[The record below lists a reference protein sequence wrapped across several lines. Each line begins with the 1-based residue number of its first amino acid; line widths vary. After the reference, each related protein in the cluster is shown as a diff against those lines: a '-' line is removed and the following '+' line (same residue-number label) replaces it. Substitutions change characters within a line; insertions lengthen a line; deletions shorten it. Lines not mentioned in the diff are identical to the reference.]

1 LVALLRTREKIG
13 NSEIGLNKVILK
25 RFFKAFFFNLK
36 FWKLKR
42 NYWVFSNAE
51 RRKLLGSDNLDRV
64 ASIVSENNSSESIF
78 IENPVLISHKSS
90 ERDVIISEAVF
101 FIFSYIFGK
110 LFFKSKKIKLD
121 EDVIKFSQINNINLS
136 IYPII
141 KRFVGQYKF
150 MKFLLF
156 LGFRPQVV
164 FLVYPNG
171 YYGYTYAFKE
181 RNVPL
186 IELQHGV
193 IYPLHYAYNCSK
205 DINSNNFKPNYI
217 FVYGLNDK
225 ECLQKLEYLNNNN
238 IAVVGSYALWKQFN
252 NKTPVSDYLTDL
264 VNNRRTLLITATTN
278 DLTEL
283 Y

>member
-1 LVALLRTREKIG
+1 MSFSKIKLDNLEDYKKLDDFVNSVEISYDNIDLKYLLRNHLVALLRTREKIG

-171 YYGYTYAFKE
+171 YYGYTY
-181 RNVPL
+181 
-186 IELQHGV
+186 
-193 IYPLHYAYNCSK
+193 
-205 DINSNNFKPNYI
+205 
-217 FVYGLNDK
+217 
-225 ECLQKLEYLNNNN
+225 
-238 IAVVGSYALWKQFN
+238 
-252 NKTPVSDYLTDL
+252 
-264 VNNRRTLLITATTN
+264 
-278 DLTEL
+278 
-283 Y
+283 